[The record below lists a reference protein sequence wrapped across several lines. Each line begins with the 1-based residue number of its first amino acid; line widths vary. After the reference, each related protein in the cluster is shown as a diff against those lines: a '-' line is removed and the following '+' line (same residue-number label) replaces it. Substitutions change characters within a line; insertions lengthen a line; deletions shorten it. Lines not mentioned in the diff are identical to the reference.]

1 MSKIIATTE
10 RLYIREIEE
19 GDQDLVYALS
29 QESSVLSGV
38 QRDEEY
44 VELYK
49 KFNWEEAT
57 KPTIYN
63 GMIFLKD
70 TDEFVGKICMQYI
83 DRPTPEL
90 GIDIMKVYRN
100 NGYAPESV
108 RAFCNYYF
116 KSRGVGEIMVRI
128 SKENNHSIHVFE
140 KLGAEYVR
148 STSFVSENSLDMMK
162 QLLPDADLTELSQ
175 NSVREYLLRLPLDR
189 SEMLIV

>member
-1 MSKIIATTE
+1 MKIIATTE

-38 QRDEEY
+38 QQDEEY

-63 GMIFLKD
+63 GMVFLKD

-90 GIDIMKVYRN
+90 GIDIMKAYHN
-100 NGYAPESV
+100 NGYAPESI

-116 KSRGVGEIMVRI
+116 NSRGVAEIMVRI
-128 SKENNHSIHVFE
+128 SKENNHSMHVFE

-148 STSFVSENSLDMMK
+148 STSFVSENSLDMMQ

-175 NSVREYLLRLPLDR
+175 NSVKEYLLRLPLDR
-189 SEMLIV
+189 SEMKLV